1 MNPTKDTLDAVSRFT
16 HLGVYVTKFQPPQ
29 TIPQHSSLYPMTP
42 LAMVA
47 I

>member
-1 MNPTKDTLDAVSRFT
+1 MNSTKDTLDGVSRFT
-16 HLGVYVTKFQPPQ
+16 HLGVYVTMLQPPQ
-29 TIPQHSSLYPMTP
+29 TIPQHSSLYPITP